1 VLMPDPIPNRPKT
14 RSNYVL
20 RGWTL
25 NFTALLVMGIG
36 EAIYA
41 GHLSDREARVA
52 LRERVVVGNVIQVS
66 RGRSN
71 PVNYS
76 FVYEGKSYQ
85 GQDSGSYLGLSVGGN
100 AKVYHDP
107 DAPTTNGLRSFS
119 FKSDRNHSF
128 MVFALWL
135 SVGSAIASAI
145 LWRVFIKS
153 KKTKGSHVCP

>member
-1 VLMPDPIPNRPKT
+1 MLDPIPNRPKT

-25 NFTALLVMGIG
+25 NFTALLVMSIG
-36 EAIYA
+36 EAIYT
-41 GHLSDREARVA
+41 GHLSDWEARVA
-52 LRERVVVGNVIQVS
+52 LKERVVVGNVIEVS

-85 GQDSGSYLGLSVGGN
+85 GQDSGN
-100 AKVYHDP
+100 AKVYLDP
-107 DAPTTNGLRSFS
+107 DAPTTNGLRSFG
-119 FKSDRNHSF
+119 FKSNFNHSL
-128 MVFALWL
+128 MILALWL
-135 SVGSAIASAI
+135 SVGSAIVSAI

-153 KKTKGSHVCP
+153 KRTKGSQACP